1 MSLPTSTFVEEDPTT
16 VEQLI
21 SRVLPRAHRDAED
34 LHAPGDARTIL
45 GAAHSI

>member
-1 MSLPTSTFVEEDPTT
+1 MSLPTSTVAGEDPTT

-34 LHAPGDARTIL
+34 LHAPSDARTIL
-45 GAAHSI
+45 GAAHYV